1 MNNCLVGAVVS
12 PSEETI
18 VKQFVKFFPTTV
30 LWVFVEK
37 EKKSFFKTVFGCY
50 PNVEVTDFVKDEK
63 TFYKLFLEFDRV
75 LLLTE
80 NAEISRN
87 CILRFIDFSYI
98 SCPGMTLFAPRL
110 MGELAV
116 HNPRPEG
123 VPEKLWVETHAH
135 GLFPTEKDEELFE
148 KMFRQKDA
156 KPGHLLIVA
165 ASIDKDWNVL
175 PQVLPGLGP
184 SGLRIYKQTGFG
196 VKGERLYITT
206 ATHEFSMQLVDGK
219 LIDDIFI
226 KA

>member
-1 MNNCLVGAVVS
+1 MNNCLVGAVVN
-12 PSEETI
+12 PSGETI
-18 VKQFVKFFPTTV
+18 VKQFVKFFPTNV

-37 EKKSFFKTVFGCY
+37 QKKSFFKTVFGCY
-50 PNVEVTDFVKDEK
+50 PNVEVTDFVHDEK

-80 NAEISRN
+80 DAEISRN

-98 SCPGMTLFAPRL
+98 SGPGMTLFAPRL
-110 MGELAV
+110 MAELAV
-116 HNPRPEG
+116 HNPRPRD
-123 VPEKLWVETHAH
+123 VPEKLWVRTHAH
-135 GLFPTEKDEELFE
+135 GLFPTETEEQLFV
-148 KMFRQKDA
+148 KMFREKDA
-156 KPGHLLIVA
+156 KPGELMIIA

-196 VKGERLYITT
+196 VKGETLYITT
-206 ATHEFSMQLVDGK
+206 TTHEYAMQLVDGK
-219 LIDDIFI
+219 LIDNIFI

>member
-1 MNNCLVGAVVS
+1 
-12 PSEETI
+12 
-18 VKQFVKFFPTTV
+18 
-30 LWVFVEK
+30 
-37 EKKSFFKTVFGCY
+37 
-50 PNVEVTDFVKDEK
+50 
-63 TFYKLFLEFDRV
+63 
-75 LLLTE
+75 
-80 NAEISRN
+80 
-87 CILRFIDFSYI
+87 
-98 SCPGMTLFAPRL
+98 MTLFAPRL